1 MNAFLAL
8 LVNQIVGNIFDNA
21 PEIEDLDDI
30 FIGGNGDDN
39 FQGGDQD
46 DIFFGANGD
55 DTILGGAGTDV
66 VFAGGG
72 NDTVVGQTGNDVA
85 FLGAG
90 HDRFIWNNGDG
101 SDFINGGAGND
112 TTEVNGADGPGDEF
126 ELTEANGQAIFNRL
140 NLGLFTLTNESIEKF
155 KINGQGGDDSLTVGD
170 LTDSDVQKVVFS
182 GGDGN
187 DILDAR
193 ESSTE
198 IKARGGNG
206 NDLLQGGSAEDTFYG
221 GAGDDVVVGQRGDD
235 TAYLGRGDDRFIWNN
250 GDGSDFIDG
259 DAGFDITQVNG
270 ADGAGDEFDLSQENG
285 QAIFNRLNLG
295 LFTLT
300 NEEIE
305 QFEING
311 QGGDDSLTVNDLT
324 GSDVQKVVFS
334 GGDGNDTLDARESS
348 TTIEAFGGDG
358 DDLLLGGS
366 AVDTFFAGAGNDIVV
381 GQRGNDIAY
390 LEEGDDRFIWNN
402 GDGSDF
408 INGGLGFDVTQV
420 NGADGAGDE
429 FDLRQVDGQAIFN
442 RLNLGLFTLTN
453 EGIEQFE
460 INGQGGDDSFTVG
473 DLTGSEVESV
483 LFSGGAGNDFL
494 NASGTLTPVTADG
507 GDGNDILIGGAGDD
521 ILIGGDGAD
530 LLIGGAGNDILI
542 GGDGAD
548 FFGFDTGAAFNAAD
562 IGTNQIQ
569 NFEAIDSI
577 VLDVTVF
584 AELTSA
590 VGGTLSANEF
600 AVVNSVEEAALSDA
614 LIIYGADT
622 GNLYYN
628 PNGIEDG
635 FGNGAQFATI
645 EGAPTL
651 EANDFVIQA

>member
-8 LVNQIVGNIFDNA
+8 LVNQIVGTLFQDA
-21 PEIEDLDDI
+21 PEIEDLGDI
-30 FIGGNGDDN
+30 FVGGNNDDTL
-39 FQGGDQD
+39 QGGDQD
-46 DIFFGANGD
+46 DIFFGADGD

-66 VFAGGG
+66 VFAGNGK
-72 NDTVVGQTGNDVA
+72 DTVIGQTGNDVA

-90 HDRFIWNNGDG
+90 NDRFIWNNGDG
-101 SDFINGGAGND
+101 SDFINGGAGYD
-112 TTEVNGADGPGDEF
+112 TTEVNGADGAGDEF
-126 ELTEANGQAIFNRL
+126 ELTQENGQAIFDRL

-170 LTDSDVQKVVFS
+170 LTGSDVKKVVFS

-187 DILDAR
+187 DVLDAR

-198 IKARGGNG
+198 IKARGGDG
-206 NDLLQGGSAEDTFYG
+206 DDLLQGGSAEDTFFG
-221 GAGDDVVVGQRGDD
+221 GAGNDIVVGQRGND
-235 TAYLGRGDDRFIWNN
+235 TADLGAGDDRFIWNN
-250 GDGSDFIDG
+250 GDGSDLIKG
-259 DAGFDITQVNG
+259 GLGFDVTEVNG
-270 ADGAGDEFDLSQENG
+270 ADGAGDEFDLAQVDG

-311 QGGDDSLTVNDLT
+311 QGGDDSLTVGDLT
-324 GSDVQKVVFS
+324 GSAVQKVVFS
-334 GGDGNDTLDARESS
+334 GGDGNDVLDARESS

-366 AVDTFFAGAGNDIVV
+366 AVDTFFAGAGDDIVV

-390 LEEGDDRFIWNN
+390 LEDGDDRFIWNN

-429 FDLRQVDGQAIFN
+429 FDLREVDGQAIFN

-460 INGQGGDDSFTVG
+460 INGQGGDDSFTIG
-473 DLTGSEVESV
+473 DLTGSEVQSV
-483 LFSGGAGNDFL
+483 VFSGGEGNDFL
-494 NASGTLTPVTADG
+494 NASGTSTPVTADG
-507 GDGNDILIGGAGDD
+507 GEGDDILIGGAGDD
-521 ILIGGDGAD
+521 ILIGGNGAD
-530 LLIGGAGNDILI
+530 LLIGGAGNNILI

-548 FFGFDTGAAFNAAD
+548 FFGFDTGAVFNAAD

-584 AELTSA
+584 AALTSA
-590 VGGTLSANEF
+590 VGGALSASEF
-600 AVVNSVEEAALSDA
+600 AVVNSAEEAALSDA
-614 LIIYGADT
+614 TIVYGANT

-628 PNGIEDG
+628 PNGADGG

-651 EANDFVIQA
+651 DANSFVVQA

>member
-8 LVNQIVGNIFDNA
+8 LVNQIVGNIFENA
-21 PEIEDLDDI
+21 PEIEDLGDI

-46 DIFFGANGD
+46 DIFFGANGN
-55 DTILGGAGTDV
+55 DTILGGAGTDI

-85 FLGAG
+85 FLGSG

-101 SDFINGGAGND
+101 SDFINGGAGKD

-206 NDLLQGGSAEDTFYG
+206 NDLLQGGSAEDTFHG

-334 GGDGNDTLDARESS
+334 GGDGNDTLDARNSS

-402 GDGSDF
+402 GDGSDL

-429 FDLRQVDGQAIFN
+429 FDLSQVDGQAIFN

-460 INGQGGDDSFTVG
+460 INGQGGDDSLTIG
-473 DLTGSEVESV
+473 DLTGSAVQSV

-507 GDGNDILIGGAGDD
+507 GDGDDILIGGAGDD
-521 ILIGGDGAD
+521 ILIGGNGAD

-542 GGDGAD
+542 GGNGAD
-548 FFGFDTGAAFNAAD
+548 LFGFDTGAAFNAAD

-569 NFEAIDSI
+569 NFEAIDGI

-584 AELTSA
+584 AQLTSA

-628 PNGIEDG
+628 PNGTEDG